1 MRPRYELLS
10 SLSIS
15 RNLDLKIQSID
26 RHELL
31 DRTDIVVRVDNYYLL
46 TKTDTELTE
55 WQKPLNSLQ
64 GLDL

>member
-1 MRPRYELLS
+1 MRPRYELPS